1 MPLSFL
7 ITKDKML
14 IKSDT
19 CVYGGKLNLCAL
31 YGYNLEQNANRI
43 LAQETNHDGVDF
55 FVNTHRQRL
64 VKKCT
69 FDPSQT
75 QPQNSISQFEHKSFL
90 YESQL
95 VIQFKL

>member
-1 MPLSFL
+1 MPFSFL

-19 CVYGGKLNLCAL
+19 FVYGGKLNLCAL

-55 FVNTHRQRL
+55 FVNTYQ
-64 VKKCT
+64 
-69 FDPSQT
+69 Q
-75 QPQNSISQFEHKSFL
+75 
-90 YESQL
+90 
-95 VIQFKL
+95 